1 MQLIRQQLWRV
12 LLHVDLASSKLL
24 SLVEAQ
30 RTAFV
35 ACGWPRVLQRRRLAV
50 KRLVYLLEGGDPPA
64 PPNTSTEVVVEVVD
78 RLRVQDP
85 PVTTSQI

>member
-1 MQLIRQQLWRV
+1 MQLIRQQLWCV
-12 LLHVDLASSKLL
+12 LVGANLASSKLL

-35 ACGWPRVLQRRRLAV
+35 ACGWPSVLQRRRLAV

-85 PVTTSQI
+85 PATQSL